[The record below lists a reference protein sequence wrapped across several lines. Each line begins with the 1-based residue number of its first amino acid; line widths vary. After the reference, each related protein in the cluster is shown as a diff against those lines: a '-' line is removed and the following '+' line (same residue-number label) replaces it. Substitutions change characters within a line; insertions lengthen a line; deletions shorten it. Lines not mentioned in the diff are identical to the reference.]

1 MTIPPLARRAKNLT
15 GSVIDS
21 STALLAGQSRDVVRF
36 AMGAP
41 DADLIPIAELDEAFA
56 ESHTGR
62 FDYGESDGE
71 RLLREEIIKISHS
84 MGVKS
89 SEDRIVVTNGAMQGL
104 DLAFKILI
112 DPGDLVFVESPTYP
126 NAYLTARSYEAD
138 VVSAPID
145 SNGLLVEALPDLAL
159 RVGRTPKVIYTIPT
173 FQNPTG
179 VTLSLERRRMLL
191 ELSEKWGTILVE
203 DDPYSLLRFD
213 GNPVP
218 SFLEISPGN
227 PLVFRVQTF
236 SKLVAPGLRIGW
248 IDVDPTI
255 QQLAINAK
263 QAIDTCTN
271 VPNQIALANLLK
283 KGVLDEHLKRV
294 LPLYAQR
301 KKTLLSELEATFS
314 DSINFTN
321 PEGGFFVWARLVGG
335 FANIDT
341 EALFPLA
348 LREGV
353 AFVPGR
359 TFSHDD
365 DLSQSLRLSFATSP
379 PERISEGVR
388 RLNKAVGQYES
399 QQA

>member
-36 AMGAP
+36 TMGAP

-84 MGVKS
+84 MGVES

-112 DPGDLVFVESPTYP
+112 DPGDLVIVESPTYP

-388 RLNKAVGQYES
+388 RLNKAVGHYES
-399 QQA
+399 QKA